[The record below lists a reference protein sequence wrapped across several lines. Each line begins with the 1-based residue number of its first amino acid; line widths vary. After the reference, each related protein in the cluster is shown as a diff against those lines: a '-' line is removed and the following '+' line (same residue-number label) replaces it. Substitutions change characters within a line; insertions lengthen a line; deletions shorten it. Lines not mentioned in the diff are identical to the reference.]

1 MIDLTPLEVRKKK
14 EDFRRALRGYEPVDV
29 DTFLELVADRMEQLV
44 RENLALSEKAG
55 RLEDEIAGY
64 RERERALT
72 DALVSAQEMREEL
85 RKQAARD
92 ADELRRAAEAE
103 AERLRGG
110 MLQAL
115 QREENALR
123 EVKARR
129 AQLMQK
135 YRAMLEREL
144 SELGVLMQTLEIGE
158 EEGLGQLGVDDFA
171 DQLLPIEESTGAEA
185 ALTPAL
191 PPDGP
196 VAPAAFANSAPSAG
210 PAPSDTLLTP
220 VSEDEAESILA
231 DLDLEPAAELE
242 PTAESVQQ
250 GPEAKTDEA
259 KPGASPL
266 AKAQD
271 EDYSEGLDWLSSLL
285 REDP

>member
-55 RLEDEIAGY
+55 RLEEEIAAY

-92 ADELRRAAEAE
+92 AEELRRAAEAE

-115 QREENALR
+115 QREETALR
-123 EVKARR
+123 EIRARR
-129 AQLMQK
+129 AQLLQK

-144 SELGVLMQTLEIGE
+144 SELGVLMQTLEM
-158 EEGLGQLGVDDFA
+158 EEGEGQPQLGVDDFA
-171 DQLLPIEESTGAEA
+171 DQLLPIDESPEA
-185 ALTPAL
+185 VATPA
-191 PPDGP
+191 
-196 VAPAAFANSAPSAG
+196 APLAPGG
-210 PAPSDTLLTP
+210 PATP
-220 VSEDEAESILA
+220 YAAASAAASAAQILPATEDEVESLVA
-231 DLDLEPAAELE
+231 DLELEPAAE
-242 PTAESVQQ
+242 SVQPE
-250 GPEAKTDEA
+250 PEAKKGEE
-259 KPGASPL
+259 KPGSPSP
-266 AKAQD
+266 AKAKD
-271 EDYSEGLDWLSSLL
+271 EDFPEGLDWLSSLL

>member
-55 RLEDEIAGY
+55 RLEEEIAAY

-92 ADELRRAAEAE
+92 AEELRRAAEAE
-103 AERLRGG
+103 AERLRDG
-110 MLQAL
+110 MRQAL
-115 QREENALR
+115 EREERALR
-123 EVKARR
+123 EIRSRR
-129 AQLMQK
+129 AQLVQE

-144 SELGVLMQTLEIGE
+144 SELSVLMQTLEIADDKGQAPL
-158 EEGLGQLGVDDFA
+158 GLGDFA
-171 DQLLPIEESTGAEA
+171 DQLLPIEETTASA
-185 ALTPAL
+185 ATPAAPL
-191 PPDGP
+191 TGVGP
-196 VAPAAFANSAPSAG
+196 ATPFAAANPLASAGEVTPAAGGEMGSIIADLELS
-210 PAPSDTLLTP
+210 P
-220 VSEDEAESILA
+220 VSGSEQER
-231 DLDLEPAAELE
+231 LD
-242 PTAESVQQ
+242 
-250 GPEAKTDEA
+250 A
-259 KPGASPL
+259 KPGEEKPGSSS

-271 EDYSEGLDWLSSLL
+271 EDYPEGLDWLSSLL

>member
-85 RKQAARD
+85 RKQATRD

-115 QREENALR
+115 EREESALR
-123 EVKARR
+123 EVRARR
-129 AQLMQK
+129 AQLVQK

-144 SELGVLMQTLEIGE
+144 SELSVLVQTLEIAE
-158 EEGLGQLGVDDFA
+158 EEGQTPQMGMDDFA
-171 DQLLPIEESTGAEA
+171 DQLLPIEESTA
-185 ALTPAL
+185 
-191 PPDGP
+191 
-196 VAPAAFANSAPSAG
+196 APAA
-210 PAPSDTLLTP
+210 
-220 VSEDEAESILA
+220 
-231 DLDLEPAAELE
+231 PAA
-242 PTAESVQQ
+242 P
-250 GPEAKTDEA
+250 PN
-259 KPGASPL
+259 PGAPV
-266 AKAQD
+266 
-271 EDYSEGLDWLSSLL
+271 
-285 REDP
+285 

>member
-55 RLEDEIAGY
+55 RLEEEIAAY

-92 ADELRRAAEAE
+92 AEELRRAAEAE

-115 QREENALR
+115 QREETALR
-123 EVKARR
+123 EIRARR
-129 AQLMQK
+129 AQLLQK

-144 SELGVLMQTLEIGE
+144 SELGVLMQTLEM
-158 EEGLGQLGVDDFA
+158 EEGDGQPQLGVDDFA
-171 DQLLPIEESTGAEA
+171 DQLLPIDESPA
-185 ALTPAL
+185 AVAAPTAPLAPGGPAA
-191 PPDGP
+191 PYAAASAA
-196 VAPAAFANSAPSAG
+196 APAAQIL
-210 PAPSDTLLTP
+210 PAMEGE
-220 VSEDEAESILA
+220 VESIVA
-231 DLDLEPAAELE
+231 DLELEPAGE
-242 PTAESVQQ
+242 PVQQ
-250 GPEAKTDEA
+250 EPEAKKGEE
-259 KPGASPL
+259 KPGGSSP

-271 EDYSEGLDWLSSLL
+271 EDFPEGLDWLSSLL

>member
-29 DTFLELVADRMEQLV
+29 DTFLELVSDRMEQLV
-44 RENLALSEKAG
+44 RENLALSEKA
-55 RLEDEIAGY
+55 
-64 RERERALT
+64 
-72 DALVSAQEMREEL
+72 
-85 RKQAARD
+85 ARD
-92 ADELRRAAEAE
+92 ADELRRAAEAG

-158 EEGLGQLGVDDFA
+158 EEGLGQLGVDDF
-171 DQLLPIEESTGAEA
+171 
-185 ALTPAL
+185 
-191 PPDGP
+191 
-196 VAPAAFANSAPSAG
+196 
-210 PAPSDTLLTP
+210 
-220 VSEDEAESILA
+220 
-231 DLDLEPAAELE
+231 
-242 PTAESVQQ
+242 
-250 GPEAKTDEA
+250 
-259 KPGASPL
+259 
-266 AKAQD
+266 
-271 EDYSEGLDWLSSLL
+271 
-285 REDP
+285 